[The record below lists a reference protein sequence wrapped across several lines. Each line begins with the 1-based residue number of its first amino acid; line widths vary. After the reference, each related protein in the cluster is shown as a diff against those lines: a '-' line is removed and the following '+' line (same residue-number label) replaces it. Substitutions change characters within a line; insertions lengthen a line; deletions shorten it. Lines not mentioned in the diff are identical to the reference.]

1 MFEHVTLLLSFVF
14 AIALTHLM
22 SSATELIQER
32 RRVRF
37 SGLHALWM
45 LNALVGLL
53 VNWLGIWQLTILKRW
68 SVSDVMLQ
76 FAMAAAQ
83 YFTCSLIS
91 LRPEPG
97 EPIDM
102 EAFFAR
108 QRPVFLAAYAAL
120 MLISMIQNW
129 VYRDTSA
136 GIAPG
141 AWITEELLCA
151 PMLGAL
157 LIAQVSSRA
166 LQWAAGLAL
175 LAFQGYFLITFAV
188 TD

>member
-32 RRVRF
+32 RRARF

-53 VNWLGIWQLTILKRW
+53 VNWLGIWGLNILKRW
-68 SVSDVMLQ
+68 SVADVMLQ

-91 LRPEPG
+91 LRPPPG

-102 EAFFAR
+102 GAFFER
-108 QRPVFLAAYAAL
+108 QRPVFLGAYAAL
-120 MLISMIQNW
+120 MLISMLQNW
-129 VYRDTSA
+129 VYRDTTS
-136 GIAPG
+136 GLPSN

-151 PMLGAL
+151 PMLAAL
-157 LIAQVSSRA
+157 LIAQAKPRI
-166 LQWAAGLAL
+166 LQWASGLVL
-175 LAFQGYFLITFAV
+175 LGFQSYFLITFAI